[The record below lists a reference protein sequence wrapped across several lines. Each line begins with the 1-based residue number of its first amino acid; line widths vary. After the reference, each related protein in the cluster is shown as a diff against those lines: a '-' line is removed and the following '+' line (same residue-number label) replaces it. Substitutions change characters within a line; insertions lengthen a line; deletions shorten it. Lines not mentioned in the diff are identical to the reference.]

1 MPRAIRDAKLDTE
14 AARLRLKPRKKPYYR
29 LIAAGLHLGYYAGE
43 QKARDGGDRV
53 RRGVWIARRYLGDGA
68 YETERLA
75 LADDRSPADGQQVM
89 TFAQAQEAA
98 RTWDQKHRAAPG
110 ATPLPSVR
118 EALAAYGEGRKQRAA
133 RAGKDAEARLER
145 HVPADDPLAAL
156 PLDKVSAEALAA
168 WRSRRVSALKPAT
181 ANRLMNDLRAALNGA
196 GRLHRRNLPTG
207 FELEIREGLKGIADA
222 TTARKQILT
231 DADVRRVLE
240 GAMAIDPEGDFGRL
254 VLVLAATGCRFGQAA
269 KLTVADVQVAQAR
282 IMVPASAKG
291 RAGRSKPPIAIPVGS
306 DVIDALQPAITG
318 RAGHEPLLIR
328 WHHERAPVTP
338 QNAGRLEY
346 VRARREGWDPAEANR
361 MKRPWQE
368 AIAAARLPAAIVP
381 YALRHT
387 SIVRAL
393 TKGLPLRL
401 VAAMHD
407 TSVAMIEKHY
417 AAYIVDATEEL
428 MRNAITPLAPTPP
441 ARLRAIG

>member
-110 ATPLPSVR
+110 TAPLPSVR
-118 EALAAYGEGRKQRAA
+118 DALAAYSDTRKQRAA

-168 WRSRRVSALKPAT
+168 WRSRRLSALKPAT

-222 TTARKQILT
+222 TTARKQILN

-254 VLVLAATGCRFGQAA
+254 VLVLAGTGCRFGQAA

-306 DVIDALQPAITG
+306 DVIDALRPAMAG
-318 RAGHEPLLIR
+318 RGGHEPLLMR
-328 WHHERAPVTP
+328 WLHKRAPVTP
-338 QNAGRLEY
+338 QNAGRIEWI
-346 VRARREGWDPAEANR
+346 RDRREPWRVGADMA
-361 MKRPWQE
+361 RPWDE
-368 AIAAARLPAAIVP
+368 AIAAARLPAGIVP

-428 MRNAITPLAPTPP
+428 MRNAITPLAPTQP
-441 ARLRAIG
+441 ARLRAV